1 MVVGGIKFAH
11 QLTLRWRKCPR
22 LYTRAQRPSEV
33 FLEAEAE
40 AEQRKIR
47 CYDAGFVDGGSN
59 DKPGNAGSHRTLE
72 KARKQLV
79 SQTSRTSK
87 ALLKP

>member
-47 CYDAGFVDGGSN
+47 CYDAGFVDGGRDPES
-59 DKPGNAGSHRTLE
+59 KSAGSL
-72 KARKQLV
+72 
-79 SQTSRTSK
+79 
-87 ALLKP
+87 